1 MIKLKT
7 NRWLLPSLLAL
18 LPIDLLAG
26 RLQETVEMADQFRS
40 DGKIYVVV
48 VVILILVLGL
58 SYYAFRIDR
67 KITNLEKRVD
77 DTIK

>member
-7 NRWLLPSLLAL
+7 NRWLLLSLLAL

>member
-1 MIKLKT
+1 MKT
-7 NRWLLPSLLAL
+7 NRWLLLSLLAL

>member
-1 MIKLKT
+1 MIRSKI
-7 NRWLLPSLLAL
+7 NIWLTLSLLAF
-18 LPIDLLAG
+18 LPVDMIAKV
-26 RLQETVEMADQFRS
+26 LQEPVEMADQFRS

-67 KITNLEKRVD
+67 KITNLEKRLD
-77 DTIK
+77 DN